1 MEGNEDKFLD
11 ADTNNEMM
19 LNPAKYILKVDTN
32 SDPGAI
38 DDFCDDIQYLDE
50 KYAILIGPRNFFV
63 SVSFSFDFSRF
74 VTAFVLYSI
83 LRYKYFTLVSARKEI
98 APDNVEPL
106 YEELKKIYDWNED
119 ETKVKPRIKGDQRTY
134 QESYDKVD
142 PIDRVAGEPFKDQVE
157 PPQVHDDS
165 TKKFGKRC

>member
-11 ADTNNEMM
+11 ADTNNEMI

-63 SVSFSFDFSRF
+63 SVSFSFDYNRLNASLQHSFCTVFFVINILFSC
-74 VTAFVLYSI
+74 
-83 LRYKYFTLVSARKEI
+83 
-98 APDNVEPL
+98 PL
-106 YEELKKIYDWNED
+106 EKN
-119 ETKVKPRIKGDQRTY
+119 
-134 QESYDKVD
+134 
-142 PIDRVAGEPFKDQVE
+142 
-157 PPQVHDDS
+157 
-165 TKKFGKRC
+165 